1 MKIERLFIY
10 CLLAGTFLLASCSNE
25 NDVSDGNRLPEGQY
39 PVTLTATGLGTTATT
54 RTTADD
60 LWDSGEAVAV
70 KIGNEVKNYVT
81 ASYGKSTKL
90 NAAEGVIPFYWQSTG
105 DIKVSAWYLG
115 TGYDNGTL
123 PTKWSVQTNQNPDG
137 YQKSDFLYAPQ
148 TDIDFKGTK
157 PLTFYHQ
164 TAKVVVN
171 IRNQGVVNHDDEN
184 IKSVTINAVTDGD
197 FTTTLTKNCGLSAKA
212 GVSPLEINFYK
223 LMQPNTVSFD
233 GVEETAL
240 ASYKALVIPQAVSNT
255 TIIINM
261 KGYSPFKY
269 TPTVPDQSGKWAG
282 GTQYTYN
289 LTIDGKEVKAT
300 VTTNDMTWTKGNSGG
315 GTVEI

>member
-1 MKIERLFIY
+1 MKNKFLKTIG
-10 CLLAGTFLLASCSNE
+10 CLAAALALTACNGDETT
-25 NDVSDGNRLPEGQY
+25 DGNRLPEGKY
-39 PVTLTATGLGTTATT
+39 PVTFIATGLQMPAAT

-60 LWDSGEAVAV
+60 LWDDNEAVAV
-70 KIGNEVKNYVT
+70 KIGGEVKKYVADMT
-81 ASYGKSTKL
+81 GAAITTLKP
-90 NAAEGVIPFYWQSTG
+90 AEGSIPFYWQSTA

-115 TGYDNGTL
+115 TGYYTSTL
-123 PTKWSVQTNQNPDG
+123 PTHWSVQTNQNPDG

-164 TAKVVVN
+164 TAKVVIN
-171 IRNQGVVNHDDEN
+171 IRKQGGMANDDKN
-184 IKSVTINAVTDGD
+184 IESVTINAVTDGD
-197 FTTTLTKNCGLSAKA
+197 FATTLTKNCGLSAKA
-212 GVSPLEINFYK
+212 GVSPLEINSYK

-240 ASYKALVIPQAVSNT
+240 ASYQALVIPQAVNNRAIT
-255 TIIINM
+255 INM

-269 TPTVPDQSGKWAG
+269 IPTVPDQSGKWEG

-300 VTTNDMTWTKGNSGG
+300 VTSTIGWTGGNSGEG
-315 GTVEI
+315 SVEI